1 MVLYD
6 GEARGN
12 LKVVEQ
18 ELNDEGLEGGAED
31 EKCNRTC
38 EEGEADEHIEAEVAA
53 EASSEECEDSSDSEV
68 KVIYGWND

>member
-1 MVLYD
+1 MIDGLCQKCRMVAIYVVSNARECHNSKQLSEGLMVLYD

-18 ELNDEGLEGGAED
+18 ELNDEGLEGAAED

-38 EEGEADEHIEAEVAA
+38 G
-53 EASSEECEDSSDSEV
+53 
-68 KVIYGWND
+68 G